1 MDENIVQGNP
11 TKTFF
16 IEMITRDISIKDAI
30 LDLLDNSIDGASRIN
45 PDDYS
50 GLFIKITV
58 NKDMFSVEDNC
69 GGFSLET
76 AKKYAFR
83 FGRPDDALVIKNS
96 VGRFGIGMKRAL
108 FKMGKEFEVESRTDA
123 DHFEIKVNVAEWRNK
138 KRIVKQQDDTQVE
151 IEDWDFRYENVDA
164 NNSNL
169 DENGT
174 FIKVSNL
181 YDEVSGLFGTPTF
194 ISGLRSDIEK
204 LLNFS
209 LEKKIRITLNG
220 ESLAAKN
227 IQIFNESS
235 KPYYY
240 EGLKDGVTIRVVAGL
255 GEVGDPAKS
264 GWYIYCNDRL
274 VVEADRTE
282 LTGWGTLTVPR
293 WHVNHVMFRGIVFM
307 NSDETIKLPLTTT
320 KKGIDDTSEVY
331 KSALS
336 IMREAVLTINTF
348 LKKVA
353 ELGNGANDYRKLL
366 DEQEEKI
373 TVVQMKSKVIA
384 EVTPRIFTA
393 PQIDPNLLAEKK
405 DTVRIAYNVSKQSAN
420 VARDHSDSKNFKEL
434 GEYTFNYYLKME
446 ELEDE

>member
-1 MDENIVQGNP
+1 MDDNIVQGNP

-50 GLFIKITV
+50 GLFINITV
-58 NKDMFSVEDNC
+58 NKDGFSVEDNC
-69 GGFSLET
+69 GGFSLDT

-83 FGRPDDALVIKNS
+83 FGRPDDALAIKNS

-123 DHFEIKVNVAEWRNK
+123 DHFEITVNVAEWRTK
-138 KRIVKQQDDTQVE
+138 KRTIKQQDDTTVE

-164 NNSNL
+164 ANSNL
-169 DENGT
+169 RQNGT
-174 FIKVSNL
+174 FIRVGDL
-181 YDEVSGLFGTPTF
+181 YEEVSGLFDTPTF

-209 LEKKIRITLNG
+209 LEKKIKIKLNG
-220 ESLAAKN
+220 ESMAAKN

-240 EGLKDGVTIRVVAGL
+240 EGQKDGVNIRVVAGL

-282 LTGWGTLTVPR
+282 LTGWGTLTVPK

-331 KSALS
+331 KAALS
-336 IMREAVLTINTF
+336 IMRDAVLNINTF

-353 ELGNGANDYRKLL
+353 ELGDGANDYRKLL

-384 EVTPRIFTA
+384 EVAPRVFTA

-405 DTVRIAYNVSKQSAN
+405 DNIRIAYNVPKHFAN
-420 VARDHSDSKNFKEL
+420 VAKDHSDTKNFKEL

-446 ELEDE
+446 KLEDE